1 MSSNL
6 KLARRAIAEARRCGR
21 DVARARALYSQAVE
35 LAPSSPGVRAAR
47 LKFLVACGEWET
59 ALQDAHDLRSLA
71 LERNTP
77 ALAARAA
84 RFLAI
89 VCRELARW
97 DEAARWQQRALRDD
111 TPTLE
116 DLTNRGN
123 DALVRGHLR
132 LAWRLFRTSL
142 RAETGTGDPAATAAD
157 WGGLGN
163 VAALSG
169 RLALAERLY
178 TRAYRLHRA
187 ARDRAGLTRD
197 LLNLARMAAQRGDW
211 TVARRRANLALRCAA
226 LCRNTSLHAEAKHL
240 CADLP
245 RFERAARTEP
255 TLN

>member
-1 MSSNL
+1 MSSSL
-6 KLARRAIAEARRCGR
+6 KRARLVLAEARLCGR
-21 DVARARALYSQAVE
+21 DVNRARALFFQAVE
-35 LAPSSPGVRAAR
+35 LAPSSPGVRVAR
-47 LKFLVACGEWET
+47 LKFLVACGEWDT
-59 ALQDAHDLRSLA
+59 ALQDAHALRNLA
-71 LERNTP
+71 LERNAP

-89 VCRELARW
+89 ICRELARW
-97 DEAARWQQRALRDD
+97 DEAARWQQRALRED
-111 TPTLE
+111 TPTLD

-142 RAETGTGDPAATAAD
+142 RAETEAGDPAATAAD

-169 RLALAERLY
+169 RWSLAERLY

-197 LLNLARMAAQRGDW
+197 LLNLARMAGQRGDW
-211 TVARRRANLALRCAA
+211 LAARHRAKLAIRCAS
-226 LCRNTSLHAEAKHL
+226 LCRNKSLQAEATHL